1 LIVLGKIGHLD
12 LLTQLPQ
19 RIVIPTAVVLEIKTG
34 PQGDAAR
41 LAVQT
46 KMFTKVNVPN
56 ILPELA
62 AWDLGAGETAVLAYA
77 LAHPGWIAILDDG
90 AARKCA
96 KTFGIPLKG
105 TLAVIILAKTR
116 FNSFRGQSLTRG
128 SRGGFA
134 VGRWIDS
141 SCFAPNSR
149 GRLVSVFAPNEFII
163 ANVKNMGGG

>member
-1 LIVLGKIGHLD
+1 MNEQWVVNASPVIVPGKIGHLD

-19 RIVIPTAVVLEIKTG
+19 RIVIPTAVVLEIKAG

-46 KMFTKVNVPN
+46 RMFTKVKVPN

-105 TLAVIILAKTR
+105 TLAVIILAKK
-116 FNSFRGQSLTRG
+116 RGLIPSAAKVLHEVQEAGLRLDDGLIRVVLHQT
-128 SRGGFA
+128 
-134 VGRWIDS
+134 VGEDW
-141 SCFAPNSR
+141 
-149 GRLVSVFAPNEFII
+149 
-163 ANVKNMGGG
+163 

>member
-1 LIVLGKIGHLD
+1 MKEQWVVDASPLIVLGKIGRLD

-19 RIVIPTAVVLEIKTG
+19 RIVIPTAVVLEIKAG
-34 PQGDAAR
+34 PQGDAAH

-46 KMFTKVNVPN
+46 KMFTKVNTPN

-77 LAHPGWIAILDDG
+77 LVHPGWIAILDDG

-105 TLAVIILAKTR
+105 TLAVIILAKK
-116 FNSFRGQSLTRG
+116 RGLIPSAAKVLHEVQEAGLRLDDG
-128 SRGGFA
+128 LIRA
-134 VGRWIDS
+134 VLRQTVGEDW
-141 SCFAPNSR
+141 
-149 GRLVSVFAPNEFII
+149 
-163 ANVKNMGGG
+163 